1 LRAGDRD
8 WLARVLAGRWGRRKL
23 TPALESYV
31 RYRWPLLRAQG
42 VRNYRRRLCAELAR
56 VFGVQVA
63 GETLRPLL
71 RQLRAAERSGPTA
84 NPGAPPAGASAAA
97 NPLATETHPA
107 RAPESPAATCLGA
120 TNEPSTLST
129 PQLPLEFTALAEPP
143 ATGAATSLPALAPV
157 PTPPAAEFASAP
169 SAEGA
174 PTPAPA
180 VALPAPAPAPAVP
193 SATPPGS
200 AEVTGVSAPPP
211 ASVLPPARQ
220 SLPSWEDWSV
230 GQTVW
235 CEHAGV
241 LLFADALRTVADAVT
256 PPQPWLRQAL
266 GSVLAGALNVE
277 QTKHLNTAD
286 LATLLGPQVPGLGA
300 QRRQLKALAAGPTA
314 DALLRWNAHRLDAAA
329 HSDFYF
335 DPHTKHY
342 TGMAA
347 VLKGWCATLRWA
359 DKALHSDF
367 LHSATGQPLYFE
379 CTDNYADLRVRLW
392 DVLARARTALAWP
405 PDRTLTVVIDR
416 AVFGQETFEKILAE
430 PALHLI
436 TWQKGYRPG
445 DWDETQVS
453 GQCVLE
459 RTRNRAADRQTY
471 HFRYRDQKWAAD
483 PRWRQLIVQATHP
496 NGRTVEVAILTDDPE
511 RPAAQIVRLM
521 FRRWVQENDFKYL
534 DQHFGINQI
543 TSYGVIRYAELKGQL
558 TDRQIQ
564 SGASRALAEQ
574 ARQLRAQLGR
584 LLWAQREAE
593 TRHTAAQARRAELER
608 ALPPSAAAPNPS
620 PESASARREL
630 ARLKTAPRRYE
641 TRRAPR
647 QEAIVK
653 LETQLTQTLNQA
665 AQTDPTVSRLEDL
678 ITRGMERLDTG
689 PKRLLDAI
697 KVAARNEFYRA
708 LAPFRQAYDNY
719 RDDHDHFRRLSQS
732 GGVLRWNGRALEV
745 HLLPATNYGS
755 ALRQVWE
762 QVLAELNAT
771 APQWPDGSGRRLSF
785 RLAQRS
791 ELQISLRSD

>member
-1 LRAGDRD
+1 MPDTLDGLQLILGTDKRNPAFCLYTDATEQALHVYYGLELLEVVPNDRASPAFRLLAARLYNAGLRVATLVALFDLDPKTLRTWGRALRSGDRD

-42 VRNYRRRLCAELAR
+42 VRNYRQRLCAELAR

-84 NPGAPPAGASAAA
+84 NPMAAPAGVIAAA
-97 NPLATETHPA
+97 DQPSTETHPA
-107 RAPESPAATCLGA
+107 RATEVPAATCLGA

-157 PTPPAAEFASAP
+157 PAPPAAEFASAP

-174 PTPAPA
+174 PTPALA
-180 VALPAPAPAPAVP
+180 VALPAPAPTPAPAVP

-277 QTKHLNTAD
+277 PTKHLNAAD
-286 LATLLGPQVPGLGA
+286 LAALLGPQVQGLGA

-314 DALLRWNAHRLDAAA
+314 AALLRWNAHRLDAAA
-329 HSDFYF
+329 QSDFYF

-392 DVLARARTALAWP
+392 DVCGARSKTGLKV
-405 PDRTLTVVIDR
+405 TV
-416 AVFGQETFEKILAE
+416 
-430 PALHLI
+430 
-436 TWQKGYRPG
+436 
-445 DWDETQVS
+445 
-453 GQCVLE
+453 
-459 RTRNRAADRQTY
+459 
-471 HFRYRDQKWAAD
+471 
-483 PRWRQLIVQATHP
+483 
-496 NGRTVEVAILTDDPE
+496 
-511 RPAAQIVRLM
+511 
-521 FRRWVQENDFKYL
+521 
-534 DQHFGINQI
+534 
-543 TSYGVIRYAELKGQL
+543 
-558 TDRQIQ
+558 
-564 SGASRALAEQ
+564 
-574 ARQLRAQLGR
+574 
-584 LLWAQREAE
+584 
-593 TRHTAAQARRAELER
+593 
-608 ALPPSAAAPNPS
+608 
-620 PESASARREL
+620 
-630 ARLKTAPRRYE
+630 
-641 TRRAPR
+641 
-647 QEAIVK
+647 
-653 LETQLTQTLNQA
+653 
-665 AQTDPTVSRLEDL
+665 
-678 ITRGMERLDTG
+678 
-689 PKRLLDAI
+689 
-697 KVAARNEFYRA
+697 
-708 LAPFRQAYDNY
+708 
-719 RDDHDHFRRLSQS
+719 
-732 GGVLRWNGRALEV
+732 
-745 HLLPATNYGS
+745 
-755 ALRQVWE
+755 
-762 QVLAELNAT
+762 
-771 APQWPDGSGRRLSF
+771 
-785 RLAQRS
+785 
-791 ELQISLRSD
+791 